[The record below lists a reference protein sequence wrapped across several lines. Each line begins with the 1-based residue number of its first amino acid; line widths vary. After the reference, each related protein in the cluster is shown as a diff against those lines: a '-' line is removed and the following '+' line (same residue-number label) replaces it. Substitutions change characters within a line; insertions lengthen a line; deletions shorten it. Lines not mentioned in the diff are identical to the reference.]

1 MDNRIKQIVST
12 ADQELLREHARLS
25 VVYEGLEP
33 LIEKIGP
40 KITEQQ
46 AQLFYGFLLILE
58 DHFRDLQRHKRNLT
72 PVPLNRGMPV
82 KRHTIKKPIISLEH
96 HNECIR

>member
-1 MDNRIKQIVST
+1 MDNRIKQIVSA

-58 DHFRDLQRHKRNLT
+58 ESLPRLAKTQEK
-72 PVPLNRGMPV
+72 LNACSF
-82 KRHTIKKPIISLEH
+82 K
-96 HNECIR
+96 